1 LVIEKKID
9 LDHEMR
15 CIFEKLIKLLELTP
29 RLAKLTTAVAFMNLS
44 FKSLLPFQPVGWSAV
59 DMQGGMFGVNV
70 RLPGAAGRKFAVL
83 QRAAFP
89 LQAVD
94 AAVLAQMGRTLSP
107 DKFKFV
113 AVLGRRDYQLFMVDK
128 PAVRPEEME
137 SSLRLAISPLIDYP
151 VAEAN
156 LAWLDIPARQTMGN
170 RVQQLYV
177 AVARV
182 DVVQARKALFEQAR
196 VRLDAVD
203 IRETAQRNIS
213 FLLDTDQ
220 TATCLI
226 GVEPEGVQLTIT
238 FKGELYLVRFISE
251 VLLGK
256 SNPQDQKQLAEAIE
270 RLALEV
276 QRSFDFVRR
285 NYPALNIRT
294 LQVAP
299 TLEDLGL
306 VDMLKEQLI
315 EEVKPL
321 DLANV
326 FDLSVDAEL
335 KKPQVQA
342 QYFHALGAA
351 LRLPAKE

>member
-1 LVIEKKID
+1 
-9 LDHEMR
+9 MS
-15 CIFEKLIKLLELTP
+15 
-29 RLAKLTTAVAFMNLS
+29 LS
-44 FKSLLPFQPVGWSAV
+44 FKSLLSFQPAGWSAV

-70 RLPGAAGRKFAVL
+70 RLPGAAGRKSAVL

-89 LQAVD
+89 LQTVD
-94 AAVLAQMGRTLSP
+94 SAVLAQMGRTLAP
-107 DKFKFV
+107 DKFSLV
-113 AVLGRRDYQLFMVDK
+113 AVLGRRDYQLFMVDR

-177 AVARV
+177 AVARA
-182 DVVQARKALFEQAR
+182 DLVQSRKVLFEQAR
-196 VRLDAVD
+196 VRLDVVD

-213 FLLDTDQ
+213 LLLDTDQ
-220 TATCLI
+220 AATCLI
-226 GVEPEGVQLTIT
+226 AVEPEGVQLTIT

-256 SNPQDQKQLAEAIE
+256 NSPQDRAPLAQAVE

-294 LQVAP
+294 LHVAP
-299 TLEDLGL
+299 TAEELGL
-306 VDMLKEQLI
+306 VDMLKDQLI

-321 DLANV
+321 DLSEV
-326 FDLSVDAEL
+326 FDFSIDAEL